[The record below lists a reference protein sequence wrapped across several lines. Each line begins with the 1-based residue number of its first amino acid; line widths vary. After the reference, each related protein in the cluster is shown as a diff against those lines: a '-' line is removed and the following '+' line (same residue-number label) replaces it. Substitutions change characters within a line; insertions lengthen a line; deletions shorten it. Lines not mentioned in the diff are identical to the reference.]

1 MFEWF
6 VRRSKI
12 VRRTIQLPRRARVYN
27 PLKRGGWAESLSVC
41 GFVRDFKNSLLLK
54 TRTGT
59 NTDIVNVVLRGDGI
73 HFELL
78 GCLDHKE
85 NLQTAFPYDH
95 PFIQSII
102 KKD

>member
-54 TRTGT
+54 TRTG
-59 NTDIVNVVLRGDGI
+59 IPGIPGIPAGIPVIFVMYLR
-73 HFELL
+73 LL
-78 GCLDHKE
+78 
-85 NLQTAFPYDH
+85 
-95 PFIQSII
+95 
-102 KKD
+102 